1 MWLKNLFGGPLY
13 LRKNACFCVDFIFRS
28 SILVYPTKLIKSIA
42 ELILKLDPKC
52 WKNVQKLEFSQRY
65 SRTKKQFFVVFV
77 HISHTSI
84 TSLYLEDQID
94 CRINIKTG
102 TEMLKKRSKTWV
114 FSKVPNRQWH
124 FRCGFNRSN
133 FLFCLVRL
141 MTQGYFG
148 SFFFSNINWKNWEE
162 ANNGN
167 LIGWGNLTDWGIEE
181 YNRWSNSAFSL
192 SKFGNRNADWRKKK
206 WKRAN
211 ISS

>member
-1 MWLKNLFGGPLY
+1 MFNEIINVDNKFWKQRCGSKTSSEGRYTFERMLASAWISSFGAP
-13 LRKNACFCVDFIFRS
+13 F
-28 SILVYPTKLIKSIA
+28 LVYPTKLIKSIA

-148 SFFFSNINWKNWEE
+148 SFFFSNINWKNW
-162 ANNGN
+162 
-167 LIGWGNLTDWGIEE
+167 
-181 YNRWSNSAFSL
+181 SL
-192 SKFGNRNADWRKKK
+192 LRTVTYM
-206 WKRAN
+206 
-211 ISS
+211 